1 MKTFTTYAEKKAKQF
16 LNLLQGYTKGI
27 RMTAILI
34 LLLMGVGNAWG
45 ADVQKDAIIYFDNSA
60 SQWNYEYHYF
70 AINESYGYKM
80 TKVNNT
86 LLYVHKRTDNTWGG
100 YTSIRLFATTS
111 SWGDPTASGL
121 GGYNNMKSY
130 GANITNTY
138 NNYSF
143 NANNYYYIKPDKKG
157 STSSHANISVGLL
170 GSSYS
175 SLNKTITVKAKVST
189 DGGSSYDE
197 ATSPGTLS
205 ASSYKFTAYNSCAS
219 ATSLSSGT
227 ITCGYTADTK
237 LTAADAT
244 GYTFI
249 GWYNSSGR
257 SQTTDKSL
265 SIRPTGDATYYAYYK
280 ANSYTVKFNANNGTG
295 SMSDQSHTYG
305 VFKALTANAFTRNG
319 YNFAGWNTKADGTGT
334 SYTDKQS
341 VSNLTSTDGGSVTL
355 YAQWKAKNI
364 TINWDA
370 NGGSV
375 TSTSSTYTYDGDAI
389 QLPNPSY
396 AGHSFLGWYTAADGG
411 TQITDVGTT
420 NKPYEE
426 VTYYAHWEVS
436 IVEYKVTFGVGTG
449 STSYGTLTA
458 ATNSGN
464 ITSGSNI
471 VEGTSVTF
479 TANPKPG
486 YKVEGWYTNAACTS
500 DKLDAGSTTYNT
512 SITAV
517 TSVYVKF
524 VEKTWS
530 VDFAAS
536 TGGAVSPKETQTV
549 GEANGVTIIA
559 TPNKGYT
566 FAGWTSSNGGKF
578 DDAKAEKTEFYP
590 TAATT
595 VTASF
600 TENKYTILVE
610 SSNKDFGTV
619 SPESGSAGIDT
630 KVTITATQKLG
641 YKFVNWTATNGITIA
656 DANSTT
662 TTITATADGTVTAQ
676 FSIITRNI
684 DIKSNNDT
692 YGTVSPP
699 SVTATV
705 ADPSKSFTATPEDG
719 YHFVKW
725 TATSGITLADANS
738 ATTNI
743 NQATTD
749 GTVTATFEETKYTI
763 GVVSSNVEFG
773 TVSTASISVG
783 QHTAS
788 ANITATEKTGCE
800 FVEWIATDGI
810 IIASPSNKTTTIKA
824 TKEGTLTAIF
834 KEKPANTVY
843 FKPQS
848 WWKDDDAR
856 TAIWAWK
863 ENSNPAVQGWVD
875 VDYDDCTGN
884 ILRAEIP
891 AKYDRIKFVRLKPSS
906 ADGYN
911 GENNGYH
918 WDNEWNST
926 ETLTVPTD
934 NKNLYDITTN
944 ANAHLF
950 FKSNSNWTADGART
964 AAYFFGNGTK
974 WVSMTDIGDGIYY
987 CEKPS
992 GYTKVIFGRM
1002 NPGTNENNFNEG
1014 VKWNQT
1020 GDLTLPTDG
1029 KNLYTISGDLN
1040 NLSGTWN
1047 TEADKV
1053 LDSHRWTTYTAPTFN
1068 VTINPCK
1075 NGTITVV
1082 CNDQTYT
1089 SSTENVTIPNVT
1101 IHTEMNIIF
1110 TPADG
1115 YILTTPLVTYAD
1127 VVADN
1132 IYSIC
1137 GPSVI
1142 SAAFIPRGE
1151 TRVIYLRPNDDWLH
1165 DDAIFVAHAW
1175 NSDGNS
1181 DYVLTTKDNDYTGS
1195 YSCTIDSKYDHI
1207 LFARLD
1213 LADKGN
1219 INLENAWNKTKDL
1232 EIVESIYTTNN
1243 QTRFAIGD
1251 KDGDLYDGAWEKNTP
1266 IWGLTADFNSWR
1278 AEEAIFRGYPG
1289 KVDILLHSG
1298 THEFLL
1304 YNIKTGSYFHNNG
1317 TYTRNNSGQWWT
1329 MNEQNNCKLVADV
1342 DNALYHFQMQYVTQV
1357 GEFKN
1362 QISITYPNT
1371 GVYYLAYQE
1380 GDDATSFRKSHA
1392 IDKITEGEKED
1403 IVSFFVNVD
1412 ESPYIY
1418 LLDAKNNILSKHPI
1432 VETGGEHPNTAMLPG
1447 KRNSPTLSIGSG
1459 CGVTNSGVYNFVLHQ
1474 EGNTAQIDAA
1484 ATHLYTGSYYIRTDA
1499 SEGGWND
1506 FRQESNQMTYS
1517 SYAESHSNFNHYFCK
1532 WVENNNG
1539 AQSNVKFTI
1548 ANDYSFSLSDTL
1560 NSDKFIA
1567 KVDVQEGCLPESANV
1582 RFGWDSR
1589 TNEVSRAYIKGSS
1602 TERFLV
1608 LVGKDDNLRDKK
1620 GDKLSNNE
1628 ATFIDQNNWI
1638 YQVDVTVN
1646 NATQVKLIAEY
1657 NGHTQYFKGSAEE
1670 YTSLLSSTAANS
1682 YKIRL
1687 VYDFKSNHIVTA
1699 MILDGDK
1706 EVTTDDALGTDMM
1719 VIRKD
1724 QGKAEQLTFNP
1735 DVRKLSEVG
1744 TVYAVM
1750 TFTSDWINGSATPRE
1765 RSLYWVSFPF
1775 DVKIADVF
1783 GFGEYAEHWIM
1794 QYYDGAER
1802 AEKGLFIDSGTYW
1815 KYIFDTDT
1823 KLKAGQGYV
1832 LVLDLNKVTF
1842 PHGATEVSLY
1852 FPSTDSLRTISG
1864 ELPTADTVPEHKCNI
1879 DREWTEEGKTYYHEY
1894 TDSHWNLIGVPG
1906 FADIDFDLA
1915 KTDYHFMQND
1925 ASFYYN
1931 FNLAESTYEV
1941 EASHTTEFQAM
1952 YAYMVQFA
1960 GTIDWTS
1967 STVVGA
1973 TPTEPKLAAR
1983 RYSDDQPEKVVLR
1996 LELAQGKE
2004 LADRTFIQLEEEGA
2018 TAEFDLS
2025 RDLTKII
2032 NSGANIYTLA
2042 GEYSIQTAGNALP
2055 FEETTVPVGV
2065 DIATAGEYTF
2075 RMPDGTEGMVVEL
2088 LDYEANTRTNLLLS
2102 DYTVTL
2108 QKGSN
2113 ENRFAL
2119 YIQPSK
2125 SGVSTSIENV
2135 DEGVNGG
2142 EAVMKYLI
2150 DGKLFIRTADG
2161 VLYDAQG
2168 RKL

>member
-1 MKTFTTYAEKKAKQF
+1 MKT
-16 LNLLQGYTKGI
+16 NLLKSI
-27 RMTAILI
+27 FISLI
-34 LLLMGVGNAWG
+34 LLVGATNAWAG
-45 ADVQKDAIIYFDNSA
+45 EGFYGIFIKYNHNGTPKTSDGEWTNPLSLGTLTSDFKVTDVYLKVWWEYWSPAMSAQLHYWKDGSEMCSGTFNNVKSTGGNNREVYVEN
-60 SQWNYEYHYF
+60 WN
-70 AINESYGYKM
+70 
-80 TKVNNT
+80 KV
-86 LLYVHKRTDNTWGG
+86 L
-100 YTSIRLFATTS
+100 ATT
-111 SWGDPTASGL
+111 TEASGTHE
-121 GGYNNMKSY
+121 
-130 GANITNTY
+130 ITY
-138 NNYSF
+138 KWEAYF
-143 NANNYYYIKPDKKG
+143 
-157 STSSHANISVGLL
+157 SSVTH
-170 GSSYS
+170 
-175 SLNKTITVKAKVST
+175 
-189 DGGSSYDE
+189 
-197 ATSPGTLS
+197 TLP
-205 ASSYKFTAYNSCAS
+205 
-219 ATSLSSGT
+219 SSGT
-227 ITCGYTADTK
+227 KKITYTVAPPSVKNFDVKSSGHLSGSGTEADPYIIKYNGSFTLTLSGSQNHTDANSTIKYNTSGTWNTTATK
-237 LTAADAT
+237 TISDVNSSDIKNVTLKARYTNKTDAT
-244 GYTFI
+244 LSGTESSKTIYYRAENSYSVTINSNDQNMGTVNPSGSQTI
-249 GWYNSSGR
+249 GQL
-257 SQTTDKSL
+257 SQTT
-265 SIRPTGDATYYAYYK
+265 I
-280 ANSYTVKFNANNGTG
+280 
-295 SMSDQSHTYG
+295 
-305 VFKALTANAFTRNG
+305 
-319 YNFAGWNTKADGTGT
+319 
-334 SYTDKQS
+334 
-341 VSNLTSTDGGSVTL
+341 
-355 YAQWKAKNI
+355 
-364 TINWDA
+364 
-370 NGGSV
+370 
-375 TSTSSTYTYDGDAI
+375 
-389 QLPNPSY
+389 
-396 AGHSFLGWYTAADGG
+396 
-411 TQITDVGTT
+411 
-420 NKPYEE
+420 
-426 VTYYAHWEVS
+426 
-436 IVEYKVTFGVGTG
+436 
-449 STSYGTLTA
+449 A
-458 ATNSGN
+458 AT
-464 ITSGSNI
+464 
-471 VEGTSVTF
+471 
-479 TANPKPG
+479 PKTG
-486 YKVEGWYTNAACTS
+486 YYFVNW
-500 DKLDAGSTTYNT
+500 STTGGVVIVDE
-512 SITAV
+512 SIN
-517 TSVYVKF
+517 
-524 VEKTWS
+524 
-530 VDFAAS
+530 
-536 TGGAVSPKETQTV
+536 KEE
-549 GEANGVTIIA
+549 GRI
-559 TPNKGYT
+559 
-566 FAGWTSSNGGKF
+566 
-578 DDAKAEKTEFYP
+578 
-590 TAATT
+590 T
-595 VTASF
+595 VTATDAGTVTANF
-600 TENKYTILVE
+600 EAIPETKYAVTI
-610 SSNKDFGTV
+610 SSAGNGTV
-619 SPESGSAGIDT
+619 SPSGTQQIGASGMDVTATPAIGYQFDGW
-630 KVTITATQKLG
+630 KVTGRASVK
-641 YKFVNWTATNGITIA
+641 
-656 DANSTT
+656 DENSAT
-662 TTITATADGTVTAQ
+662 TTITATAVGTVTAH
-676 FSIITRNI
+676 FSE
-684 DIKSNNDT
+684 IKYTIPVSSNNNN
-692 YGTVSPP
+692 YGTVNTE
-699 SVTATV
+699 SVSVGISTYATI
-705 ADPSKSFTATPEDG
+705 SATPEVG
-719 YHFVKW
+719 YKFKQWQVEGGAVVASTTDATTTI
-725 TATSGITLADANS
+725 TAT
-738 ATTNI
+738 
-743 NQATTD
+743 
-749 GTVTATFEETKYTI
+749 GTGSVTATFEETKYTI

-773 TVSTASISVG
+773 TVGTASISVG

-800 FVEWIATDGI
+800 FVGWIATDGI

-824 TKEGTLTAIF
+824 TKEGTLTAVF

-906 ADGYN
+906 ADGYK

-926 ETLTVPTD
+926 ETLIVPTD
-934 NKNLYDITTN
+934 NKNLYDMNNTTITKLYFTP
-944 ANAHLF
+944 HD
-950 FKSNSNWTADGART
+950 NWKQADARF
-964 AAYFFGNGTK
+964 AAYFFKGETNAWK
-974 WVSMTDIGDGIYY
+974 SMTLHRDGIYV
-987 CEKPS
+987 CDIPN
-992 GYTKVIFGRM
+992 GFTGVIFCRM
-1002 NPGTNENNFNEG
+1002 NPSAAANSWNN
-1014 VKWNQT
+1014 KWNQT
-1020 GDLTLPTDG
+1020 GDITLLTNG
-1029 KNLYTISGDLN
+1029 QNHYSLN
-1040 NLSGTWN
+1040 GGEWDAVTGEWH
-1047 TEADKV
+1047 TAWD
-1053 LDSHRWTTYTAPTFN
+1053 DSRWTSYTAPTYT
-1068 VTINPCK
+1068 VTINPCE

-1101 IHTEMNIIF
+1101 IHTELNITF

-1137 GPSVI
+1137 GPAVI
-1142 SAAFIPRGE
+1142 SAEFVPQG
-1151 TRVIYLRPNDDWLH
+1151 TTKTIYLRPNDDWLK
-1165 DDAIFVAHAW
+1165 DDAIFIAHAW
-1175 NSDGNS
+1175 KENSS
-1181 DYVLTTKDNDYTGS
+1181 DQHDYLMTTKDDDYTGS
-1195 YSCTIDSKYDHI
+1195 YSCTIDSKYDHV
-1207 LFARLD
+1207 LFAR
-1213 LADKGN
+1213 
-1219 INLENAWNKTKDL
+1219 INPEYKTNQELSEKWMWNKTKDL
-1232 EIVESIYTTNN
+1232 QITDDILDANGY
-1243 QTRFAIGD
+1243 RFAIQNKVGGSGSD
-1251 KDGDLYDGAWEKNTP
+1251 KDFYDGKWEENTP
-1266 IWGLTADFNSWR
+1266 IWGITADFNLWH
-1278 AEEAIFRGYPG
+1278 AEDAIFRGYPG

-1317 TYTRNNSGQWWT
+1317 TYTRNHSGQWWT

-1342 DNALYHFQMQYVTQV
+1342 DKAIYHFQMQYVTQV

-1362 QISITYPNT
+1362 QISITYPST
-1371 GVYYLAYQE
+1371 EVYYLAYQE
-1380 GDDATSFRKSHA
+1380 GDNTKSFRKSHA
-1392 IDKITEGEKED
+1392 LNKITEGEKED
-1403 IVSFFVNVD
+1403 VVSFFVD
-1412 ESPYIY
+1412 IEKSPYIY

-1484 ATHLYTGSYYIRTDA
+1484 ATHPYNGNYYIRTDA

-1560 NSDKFIA
+1560 NSDKFIE

-1602 TERFLV
+1602 TQRFLV
-1608 LVGKDDNLRDKK
+1608 LVGKDDNLKDKGGK
-1620 GDKLSNNE
+1620 ELNNNE
-1628 ATFIDQNNWI
+1628 AKFIDQNNWI
-1638 YQVDVTVN
+1638 YQVDVTAN
-1646 NATQVKLIAEY
+1646 NETKIKLIAEY
-1657 NGHTQYFKGSAEE
+1657 NGDIQYFKGSAED

-1706 EVTTDDALGTDMM
+1706 DVTTDDALGTDMM

-1724 QGKAEQLTFNP
+1724 QEQAEQLTFNP
-1735 DVRKLSEVG
+1735 DVKKLSDVG

-1750 TFTSDWINGSATPRE
+1750 TFTSKWINGSATTRE

-1775 DVKIADVF
+1775 DVKISDVF
-1783 GFGEYAEHWIM
+1783 GFGEYAEHWII

-1802 AEKGLFIDSGTYW
+1802 AEKGLFADSGTYW

-1864 ELPTADTVPEHKCNI
+1864 ELPTADTVPEHWCTI
-1879 DREWTEEGKTYYHEY
+1879 DREWTDEGKTYYHKY

-1906 FADIDFDLA
+1906 FADINFDLNVT
-1915 KTDYHFMQND
+1915 KYHFMQDD

-1931 FNLAESTYEV
+1931 FNLEKSTYTV
-1941 EASHTTEFQAM
+1941 EASQVTEFQAM

-1967 STVVGA
+1967 SEVIGA

-1996 LELAQGKE
+1996 LELAQGE
-2004 LADRTFIQLEEEGA
+2004 DVEDRTFVQLQQEGA
-2018 TAEFDLS
+2018 TSEFDLS
-2025 RDLTKII
+2025 VDLTKII

-2042 GEYSIQTAGNALP
+2042 GEYNIQVAGNALP
-2055 FEETTVPVGV
+2055 MEEAVVPVGV

-2168 RKL
+2168 HRL